1 MGTNA
6 AGELDVEV
14 PAGWLADEEPEVLEP
29 AATTVVPVP
38 VPVPDGV
45 AELVPDGVAELVP
58 DAVAELVPDAVAEL
72 VSNGVAELVLAGVAV
87 PDGEAVGA
95 PADVDVGMAVA
106 VPWRSARDPDGPDAD
121 AAAGRE
127 GLTGPAPTVSP
138 VVRVRAITPKRA
150 VPLSSR
156 DDRNLPSQRIG
167 LLRRALWADRRKTVG
182 LPVGGP
188 ADCG

>member
-1 MGTNA
+1 MGVGAGTNV

-14 PAGWLADEEPEVLEP
+14 PAGWLVDEEPEVLDA
-29 AATTVVPVP
+29 AATRGVP

-45 AELVPDGVAELVP
+45 AELVADGVAELMA
-58 DAVAELVPDAVAEL
+58 D
-72 VSNGVAELVLAGVAV
+72 GVAELVLAGVAAL
-87 PDGEAVGA
+87 DGEVVGA

-106 VPWRSARDPDGPDAD
+106 VPWRSARDPEGADAD

-127 GLTGPAPTVSP
+127 GLAGPAPTVSP
-138 VVRVRAITPKRA
+138 VARVRAITPKRA

-156 DDRNLPSQRIG
+156 DDRNLPNQRIG
-167 LLRRALWADRRKTVG
+167 LLHRALWAGRRKTVG

>member
-1 MGTNA
+1 
-6 AGELDVEV
+6 V
-14 PAGWLADEEPEVLEP
+14 PADWLADEEPEVLDA
-29 AATTVVPVP
+29 AATRVVP

-45 AELVPDGVAELVP
+45 AELVADGVAELVA
-58 DAVAELVPDAVAEL
+58 D
-72 VSNGVAELVLAGVAV
+72 GVAA
-87 PDGEAVGA
+87 PDGAAVGA

-106 VPWRSARDPDGPDAD
+106 VPWRSARDRDGPGAD

-127 GLTGPAPTVSP
+127 GLAGPAPTVSP
-138 VVRVRAITPKRA
+138 VARVRAITPKRA

-156 DDRNLPSQRIG
+156 DDRNLPNQRIG
-167 LLRRALWADRRKTVG
+167 LLHRALWAARRKTVG